1 MSLVCPG
8 QQRALLLGLLLSCG
22 VINLGLSGPVFADT
36 QEQAARAQVA
46 ELKRQIDAIEQR
58 MMRRMIERDD
68 IQAQLRKT
76 EKQLGKLLRSLAD
89 VEAAIAADLPRL
101 AELDKQRIAL
111 QGQVNTEQATMTREI
126 KHLWALQQGGGLRI
140 VFGDQSPDQLSRNL
154 AYYKYLLE
162 ARQGSIERF
171 KALLGQVAANA
182 EAIRI
187 AQDKLE
193 QQHEQLKAQGR
204 QAESLRAERLTT
216 LTAIERALTSD
227 DTRKEELEIDREQ
240 LQLLLKELTQTLA
253 EVDIPSSYIPFTAVK
268 GRLPAPVQG
277 RATHRYGASKNIA
290 DMRWRGWLMPAP
302 AGSHVKAIHHGRVV
316 YADWLR
322 GQGLLVIIDHGEGYL
337 SLYGHNSTLQQEVG
351 DWVSPGDTVA
361 TVGASGGASNPGVY
375 FEIRHDGQPVN
386 PEYWISH

>member
-1 MSLVCPG
+1 MPLLSPG
-8 QQRALLLGLLLSCG
+8 QLRALLLGLLVSCG
-22 VINLGLSGPVFADT
+22 VIDLGLSAPVFADT
-36 QEQAARAQVA
+36 QEQVARARIA
-46 ELKRQIDAIEQR
+46 ELKRQLDAIEQR
-58 MMRRMIERDD
+58 MTRRMTERGDL
-68 IQAQLRKT
+68 QTQLRKT
-76 EKQLGKLLRSLAD
+76 EKQLGKLLRSLANI
-89 VEAAIAADLPRL
+89 EATIAADLPRL
-101 AELDKQRIAL
+101 AALDKQRIAL

-126 KHLWALQQGGGLRI
+126 RHLWALQQGGGLRI
-140 VFGDQSPDQLSRNL
+140 LFSDQSPDQLSRNL
-154 AYYKYLLE
+154 AYYRRLLK
-162 ARQGSIERF
+162 ARQGSIERYT
-171 KALLGQVAANA
+171 ALIELAAANA

-187 AQDKLE
+187 AQDKLAR
-193 QQHEQLKAQGR
+193 QHEQLNAQRR
-204 QAESLRAERLTT
+204 QAESVRAERFTT
-216 LTAIERALTSD
+216 LSTIERALTSD
-227 DTRKEELEIDREQ
+227 GRRKEKLEIDHQQ

-253 EVDIPSSYIPFTAVK
+253 EVDIPSSYTPFTAVK

-277 RATHRYGASKNIA
+277 RPKHRYGASKNIA

-337 SLYGHNSTLQQEVG
+337 SLYGHNSSLQQEVG